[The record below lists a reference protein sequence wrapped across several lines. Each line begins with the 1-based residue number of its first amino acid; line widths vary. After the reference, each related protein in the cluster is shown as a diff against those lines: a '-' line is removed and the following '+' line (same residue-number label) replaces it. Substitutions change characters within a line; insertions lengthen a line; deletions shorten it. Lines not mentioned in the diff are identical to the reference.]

1 MNSAADVANMIGNWS
16 TMGLTKAEMAVRIAE
31 ACLGWPYV
39 WGGAGQYCRPANRQ
53 SYANRTVCPEA
64 EAKLIRKQCQVLSG
78 SRGSCDGCKWFP
90 NSVVR
95 FFDCRGFTR
104 WTLEQ
109 VGIKLQGGGA
119 TSQWNTASNWTAKG
133 TIDTLPDG
141 IVCCLFMQNKKDH
154 KTMEHTGLHIGGGQ
168 LIHCSGEVKRGKA
181 SDRGWTHWA
190 IPVGIEGDVPV
201 PTPTP
206 THKTIR
212 RGSTGPDVVECQKDL
227 ISLGYDLSPYGADGK
242 FGRTTEEAVKAFQ
255 TDHRLKPD
263 GIVGPATWGALDAS
277 VGPQPEP
284 EPSIQLYT
292 VTIPHLAKHHAEALV
307 NNYEGATMTP
317 EEVQV

>member
-16 TMGLTKAEMAVRIAE
+16 TMGLAKAEMAVRIAE

-64 EAKLIRKQCQVLSG
+64 EAKLIRKQCQVLNG
-78 SRGSCDGCKWFP
+78 SKGNCDGCKWYP
-90 NSVVR
+90 GSVVR

-109 VGIKLQGGGA
+109 VGIKIQGGGA

-141 IVCCLFMQNKKDH
+141 IVCCLFMQNQKDH

-168 LIHCSGEVKRGKA
+168 IIHCSGEVKRGKVT
-181 SDRGWTHWA
+181 DRGWTHWA

-201 PTPTP
+201 PVPSKPTL
-206 THKTIR
+206 R
-212 RGSTGPDVVECQKDL
+212 RGSTGPYVVECQTDL
-227 ISLGYDLSPYGADGK
+227 VKLGYDIGKSGIDGVYGRA
-242 FGRTTEEAVKAFQ
+242 TMAAVAAFQ
-255 TDHRLKPD
+255 TASGLKQD
-263 GIVGPATWGALDAS
+263 GICGPATWAVLDAS

>member
-39 WGGAGQYCRPANRQ
+39 WGGYGQYCTPANRR
-53 SYANRTVCPEA
+53 SYANRSTCPEG
-64 EAKLIRKQCQVLSG
+64 EAKQIVKLCQVLNG
-78 SRGSCDGCKWFP
+78 SKSACSGCKWYP
-90 NSVVR
+90 GAVVR

-109 VGIKLQGGGA
+109 VGIKLQGAGA

-133 TIDTLPDG
+133 TIDTIPDG
-141 IVCCLFMQNKKDH
+141 IVCCVFMQNQKDH

-168 LIHCSGEVKRGKA
+168 IIHCSGEVKRGKVT
-181 SDRGWTHWA
+181 DRGWTHWA
-190 IPVGIEGDVPV
+190 IPVGIDGDVPV
-201 PTPTP
+201 PTTKPTL
-206 THKTIR
+206 R
-212 RGSTGPDVVECQKDL
+212 RGSTGPYVVECQTDL
-227 ISLGYDLSPYGADGK
+227 VKLGYDIGKSGIDGVYGKA
-242 FGRTTEEAVKAFQ
+242 TMAAVAAFQ
-255 TDHRLKPD
+255 TASGLKSD
-263 GIVGPATWGALDAS
+263 GICGPATWYALDTA

-284 EPSIQLYT
+284 EPSVQLYT

-317 EEVQV
+317 EEVQI